1 MKVVVAPLTMGCGV
15 LGLMEPF
22 APAEGVTVQLVIA
35 AEQFA
40 VLPPLAPAQVQVQG
54 PEPLTLLGVPTVQR
68 FVVGALVNVPPLD
81 EPQEPLTG
89 SPVKLATTVQLA
101 VIGLVV

>member
-1 MKVVVAPLTMGCGV
+1 MKVVVAAFATAWGV
-15 LGLMEPF
+15 LGEILPF
-22 APAEGVTVQLVIA
+22 APADGVTVQFWIA

-40 VLPPLAPAQVQVQG
+40 VLPPLAPAQVQDHG
-54 PEPLTLLGVPTVQR
+54 PEPLTLLALPAAQR